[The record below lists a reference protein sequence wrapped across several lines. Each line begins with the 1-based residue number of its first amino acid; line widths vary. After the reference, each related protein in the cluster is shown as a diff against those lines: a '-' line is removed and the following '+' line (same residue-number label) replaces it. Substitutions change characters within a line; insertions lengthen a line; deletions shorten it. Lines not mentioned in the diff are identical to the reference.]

1 MGTPWIDGSQA
12 GQATSEYAITLGVI
26 LFAVAALFTAL
37 SGVLGTT
44 LQSVAAGL

>member
-1 MGTPWIDGSQA
+1 MVTDWIECSQA
-12 GQATSEYAITLGVI
+12 GQATSEYAIMLGVI

-44 LQSVAAGL
+44 LQSIAAGL